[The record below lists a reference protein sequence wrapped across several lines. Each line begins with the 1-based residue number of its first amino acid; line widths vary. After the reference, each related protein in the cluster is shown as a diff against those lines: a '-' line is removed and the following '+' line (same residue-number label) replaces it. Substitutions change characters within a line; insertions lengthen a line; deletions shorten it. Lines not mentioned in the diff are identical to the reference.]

1 MAKIFSLLQ
10 VRCRDLLQASSLLF
24 VLTTVTMLLPFYIGG
39 PFLIVVTLVLAFEER
54 KDCFGIL
61 RSWGWIGVAWLLAG
75 IVALWHRNV
84 MGMTVT
90 VCLGLTYYFFSLY
103 RRRVTPRLYL
113 FLLELMSFASIGT
126 SLWAIIAYLLYIQRH
141 ELPLMYILQAADPG
155 YRAMAT
161 LFNANYYGLFCIFA
175 ILIGAYMAHR
185 SRGMWQH
192 AIYLISVFLN
202 IVGIILTASRM
213 VLPALVVGSV
223 VLMFFLNRK
232 WALWTM
238 GLGLMG
244 LLVVIFVPTIFPRFG
259 SLVSGLEEREW
270 IWGAAWRLF
279 LDYPLLGR
287 GPMSYAT
294 YFYLYEGK
302 GQPHAHQLLLEI
314 LSSYGLY
321 GLMCYLVGAVP
332 FMRQLVAL
340 YRQRETH
347 AEVGLITAMIATVL
361 VHGLMDVSIMWL
373 QTGYVFLL
381 VILCPVTIL
390 REVATTSLQE
400 VDRHLVE
407 ELPFV

>member
-1 MAKIFSLLQ
+1 MAKVLSLLKA
-10 VRCRDLLQASSLLF
+10 RYPYFLEEKSARF
-24 VLTTVTMLLPFYIGG
+24 VLVTLMMLLPFYLGG
-39 PFLIVVTLVLAFEER
+39 PVLIGVTLLLAFEER
-54 KDCFGIL
+54 QEWRNIV
-61 RSWGWIGVAWLLAG
+61 RSWGWLGMSLVIASAVAAWN
-75 IVALWHRNV
+75 RNV
-84 MGMTVT
+84 MGLLLAA
-90 VCLGLTYYFFSLY
+90 CLLLMYYFCSLY
-103 RRRVTPRLYL
+103 RKFVTPRLYL
-113 FLLELMSFASIGT
+113 FLLEIVSFGSIGT
-126 SLWAIIAYLLYIQRH
+126 SLWAIITYLLYIQRH
-141 ELPLMYILQAADPG
+141 KLSVWYILRDSNPS

-192 AIYLISVFLN
+192 GLHLVSVCLN
-202 IVGIILTASRM
+202 IVGIVLTASRM

-223 VLMFFLNRK
+223 VLMFFLNRR
-232 WALWTM
+232 WAFWAT
-238 GLGLMG
+238 GVGGVG
-244 LLVVIFVPTIFPRFG
+244 LLAIILVPTIFPRFS

-321 GLMCYLVGAVP
+321 GLMCYIVGAVP
-332 FMRQLVAL
+332 FIRQLVSL
-340 YRQRETH
+340 YRQH
-347 AEVGLITAMIATVL
+347 LADAEVGLITAMIATVL
-361 VHGLMDVSIMWL
+361 VHGLMDVSIMWV
-373 QTGYVFLL
+373 QTGYVFLI
-381 VILCPVTIL
+381 VILCPIAVL